1 MPPKPSYR
9 RNRDYSTH
17 FNWTYDLK
25 RDVYH
30 CYLTAK
36 EDPRIGYM
44 KRLKEKWDEIHPE
57 YSFLS
62 DKNLRDQASRFEKN
76 KDVKDTEYVHFRSN
90 NNSEV
95 DKQTDYSNN
104 CSETVNNSHSGSYEE
119 SQPTLEPSTI
129 IQQECFQSIKP
140 LFERNYVTI
149 NRQPINERTF
159 CTKSTFIP
167 IKIVKENVD
176 IISHFPYHNF
186 NNSLSCS
193 TFPTA
198 MKYADVTPIH
208 KKDDKTDK
216 TNYRPIS
223 ILPNLSKVYERL
235 MYNQISPY
243 FDSVFSKFQCGFRKG
258 FNAQHCLLTM
268 VEKWRKT
275 LDEGGETGAVLTD
288 LSKAFD
294 CIDHNL
300 LIAKLNAYGFEKRSL
315 QFIHSYLTKR
325 KQRTKVD
332 SAFSSWEMI
341 LSGVPQGSILGPL
354 LFNIYICDMFFET
367 PENID
372 LPDMLT
378 IILPT
383 HTPQK

>member
-1 MPPKPSYR
+1 ME
-9 RNRDYSTH
+9 STN
-17 FNWTYDLK
+17 FTEINLSEVEMALK
-25 RDVYH
+25 KYKNH
-30 CYLTAK
+30 LSITT
-36 EDPRIGYM
+36 IS
-44 KRLKEKWDEIHPE
+44 KRM
-57 YSFLS
+57 
-62 DKNLRDQASRFEKN
+62 KNLGKFTFSFNFISPEDIVKELNQLKTKKASQKI
-76 KDVKDTEYVHFRSN
+76 D
-90 NNSEV
+90 
-95 DKQTDYSNN
+95 
-104 CSETVNNSHSGSYEE
+104 
-119 SQPTLEPSTI
+119 
-129 IQQECFQSIKP
+129 
-140 LFERNYVTI
+140 
-149 NRQPINERTF
+149 
-159 CTKSTFIP
+159 IP
-167 IKIVKENVD
+167 MKIVKENVD
-176 IISHFPYHNF
+176 IISHFLYHNF

-193 TFPTA
+193 TFPTG

-300 LIAKLNAYGFEKRSL
+300 LIAKLNAYGFEKRL
-315 QFIHSYLTKR
+315 LEFGVFFHSYLTKR

-332 SAFSSWEMI
+332 SAFSSWEML
-341 LSGVPQGSILGPL
+341 LSSVPQGLTQDHFYSIFTSAICFSKPQKI
-354 LFNIYICDMFFET
+354 LF
-367 PENID
+367 
-372 LPDMLT
+372 LPGMQM

-383 HTPQK
+383 QTPQKLSMY